1 MKTSYADALAAVSR
15 HRGVLGAMVVDADDD
30 IIVDAAVRHG
40 VKASTVAAL
49 GASIYRRACQSAGA
63 AGLGGTTFLRMEAE
77 GGHIFAAGRGGVG
90 AAAGTEG
97 NGGGGLVLIALAE
110 SSVNVG
116 LVRLEM
122 LKAAAGLA

>member
-1 MKTSYADALAAVSR
+1 MSTPYAATLATLSR
-15 HRGVLGAMVVDADDD
+15 QRGVVGAMIVDAEDD

-49 GASIYRRACQSAGA
+49 AASLYRKARQSAGA
-63 AGLGGTTFLRMEAE
+63 AGLGDTAFLRMEAE
-77 GGHIFAAGRGGVG
+77 DGHIFAAGRGG
-90 AAAGTEG
+90 
-97 NGGGGLVLIALAE
+97 LVLIAMAE

-116 LVRLEM
+116 LVRLAM